1 VDDSSP
7 SLTGKRL
14 VLGVTGSIAAYKAV
28 SLLRLLV
35 REGAAVSV
43 VMTASAA
50 RFVTPLT
57 FEVLSGR
64 PVNQDLF
71 EAHQE
76 MRHLALPQEAD
87 AVLIAPATANMIA
100 KAALGLADDLL
111 STLLLTSK
119 RPLILAPAMDGDMWN
134 HAAVTN
140 HAETLRQ
147 RGAVIIGPDEGP
159 LASGRIGSGRMA
171 DEREILSAVQSVLCG
186 SRDLVGRRLLIS
198 AGPTQEPI
206 DPVRF
211 ISNRSSGKMGYALA
225 AAASERGAQVVLVSG
240 PTDLIAP
247 AHIDL
252 IRVTTAE
259 EMSKALLSRLAW
271 ADTVVMAAAVA
282 DFRAKSPALRKLKKK
297 DRVWSTLDLE
307 PTEDILRELAAR
319 RTCQV
324 LVGFAAETDDLLA
337 HAREKLHAKGIDL
350 IVANDVTVE
359 GSGFGADSNQA
370 VVIDRTGRVT
380 EWPLMPKRLLADR
393 VLDAVEQF
401 RRGTSSSIGSNNTDS
416 L

>member
-1 VDDSSP
+1 MDDSSP

-64 PVNQDLF
+64 PVSLDLF

-76 MRHLALPQEAD
+76 MRHLTLPQEAD
-87 AVLIAPATANMIA
+87 AVVIAPATANMIA
-100 KAALGLADDLL
+100 KASLGLANDLL
-111 STLLLTSK
+111 STLLLTSR
-119 RPLILAPAMDGDMWN
+119 RPLILAPAMDGDMWD
-134 HAAVTN
+134 HPAVRS

-171 DEREILSAVQSVLCG
+171 DEQAIVKAVQSALG
-186 SRDLVGRRLLIS
+186 GARDLLGRHLLIS

-211 ISNRSSGKMGYALA
+211 ISNRSSGKMGYAIASA
-225 AAASERGAQVVLVSG
+225 ARERGAQVVLVSG
-240 PTDLIAP
+240 PTELTPPVHVELIP
-247 AHIDL
+247 
-252 IRVTTAE
+252 VTTAE

-297 DRVWSTLDLE
+297 DGVWTNLDLE
-307 PTEDILRELAAR
+307 PTGDILQELAAC
-319 RTCQV
+319 RTSQV
-324 LVGFAAETDDLLA
+324 LVGFAAETEDLLA
-337 HAREKLHAKGIDL
+337 HAREKLHAKGIDV

-359 GSGFGADSNQA
+359 GSGFGSDSNKA
-370 VVIDRTGRVT
+370 VIIDRNDRVT
-380 EWPLMPKRLLADR
+380 EWPLMPKRVLADR

-401 RRGTSSSIGSNNTDS
+401 RGGKSSSSG
-416 L
+416 